1 MKKQKSAKVFKI
13 IYFIISALW
22 IAIWGTAFFVS
33 LVQSNPLGDKIIAFI
48 TMLIPIPV
56 YYVLKG
62 FFAGSIKT
70 INQLDKGPARL
81 YFVINFI
88 ASLYLSHRFFQW
100 DLLQAH
106 CKSASIPSK
115 CKEALLRDQGIKTY
129 GFFDNSIFEMNFWI
143 IFVIVFVALTIFY
156 WILKWV
162 VKGFKKNK

>member
-33 LVQSNPLGDKIIAFI
+33 LVQSNPLGDKIIAFF

-56 YYVLKG
+56 YYILKG
-62 FFAGSIKT
+62 FFVGSEGT
-70 INQLDKGPARL
+70 ARL

-88 ASLYLSHRFFQW
+88 VSLILANYYFVQNA
-100 DLLQAH
+100 LLKT
-106 CKSASIPSK
+106 CYSASIPSK
-115 CKEALLRDQGIKTY
+115 CKSSFLSLIETGRY
-129 GFFDNSIFEMNFWI
+129 GFLENNIFESRFWTY
-143 IFVIVFVALTIFY
+143 FVIAFVALTIFY